1 MPAIQESGL
10 ELPERGEDVQLD
22 RPSWNRGNL
31 RVRSTGER
39 ERRASAD
46 PGEQPE
52 ETPLGGNLATSGPFV
67 VPGVTVGDGLTIL
80 RADTETEARALMDDE
95 PLIRLGLRSYELHL
109 WEAREGRVSVELDI
123 STGRVALP

>member
-1 MPAIQESGL
+1 
-10 ELPERGEDVQLD
+10 
-22 RPSWNRGNL
+22 
-31 RVRSTGER
+31 
-39 ERRASAD
+39 
-46 PGEQPE
+46 
-52 ETPLGGNLATSGPFV
+52 V